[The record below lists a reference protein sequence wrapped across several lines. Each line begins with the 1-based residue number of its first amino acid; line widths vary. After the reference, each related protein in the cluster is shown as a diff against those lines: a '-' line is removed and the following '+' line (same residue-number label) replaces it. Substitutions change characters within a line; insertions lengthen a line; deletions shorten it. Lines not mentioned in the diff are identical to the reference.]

1 MASVVNM
8 CNSALNLLG
17 ASTISSLTEDT
28 KNARL
33 CNQRYE
39 PIRNRVFRSHNWNCL
54 IKRVQLAQDS
64 TGPVVEYTY
73 GYTLPTDC
81 LRVMK
86 IHNGSTDS
94 IASDLDYK
102 VEGRKIVTDITTIYL
117 VYIALITDPNEYD
130 SYLREAVSHQL
141 AADICYAITNNSAL
155 ANNYMIRADE
165 RLREARFIDATENA
179 LDTVEA
185 NEFTDA
191 RLKGDHISDRLIL
204 LVTQEVC
211 QQREFDEPVRVL
223 NGQLF

>member
-1 MASVVNM
+1 MASVVDM

-39 PIRNRVFRSHNWNCL
+39 PIRDRVFRSHNWNCL

-64 TGPVVEYTY
+64 TAPVVEYSY
-73 GYTLPTDC
+73 AYTLPTDC
-81 LRVMK
+81 LRVLK

-94 IASDLDYK
+94 IKSALDYK
-102 VEGRKIVTDITTIYL
+102 IEGRKVVTDETTIYL
-117 VYIALITDPNEYD
+117 VYIALITDPNEFD
-130 SYLREAVSHQL
+130 SYLREAISHQL
-141 AADICYAITNNSAL
+141 AADICYAITNNSTL
-155 ANNYMIRADE
+155 AINYMTRADE

-191 RLKGDHISDRLIL
+191 RL
-204 LVTQEVC
+204 
-211 QQREFDEPVRVL
+211 
-223 NGQLF
+223 